1 MAPTTLAKA
10 NTAFRERRYDEAR
23 AFYEEFATSVN
34 DGRHFTPTT
43 LYEYAITQIRQID
56 SLRASDAVADARR
69 NIVLTSANARYFPSL
84 LLLLQS
90 ILTISYDTVDEIL
103 VYDLGLEPWQ
113 TDIIRRMAKVGVFSY
128 SGEQAKDPRLSK
140 FKADDPSTYFFK
152 VYAFHFWRAHSRFAD
167 EKDVNLLWIDSGIEV
182 QHDLSTVFGLI
193 AHNGCFFVDH
203 SDVRLYYK
211 DTQELVVNILSPA
224 LEQCTAHYRKLTAP
238 QMLRPYIKANFFGLR
253 TGGPYNYLAK
263 QHLDFCLDTNVLFDP
278 RNITNKQL
286 SNHWLKTSDVE
297 AEIKRQGLNN
307 SGRYLFGRHE
317 QAVWSYLVA
326 RDDIAIHSTL
336 PYNYTVAPGSGAL
349 NATNW
354 EKVMR
359 PKLNARYEALMGDMK
374 RFVETAPRRSNDA
387 KVLNV
392 DVEDKDRTI
401 SAFLATGKEAYI
413 TEPVYTNVG
422 FPRPAWSGA
431 ATVLLHRGSAARTDQ
446 HKLTGRTLNRY
457 ANIRDEIFVLLGNG
471 PSLGDVDLRSLT
483 PYDTFGLNAAYRA
496 YPRVDFWPKYFGC
509 FDALVCS
516 HHAPEFKRL
525 IKDSPI
531 EKFFF
536 INFDDQGRQVFPE
549 PDIRANPRFQNIDFR
564 YREPADRDRLDIL
577 SASFT
582 PFTDMRT
589 SGSNSIQ
596 AGLLMG
602 YRKFVLLGVDQNY
615 VEVVDGAARDNNF
628 HKLVMKETPK
638 ENPNYWF
645 ADYQVQGDKFNRP
658 NLQGTQIPAWNN
670 LSLTLE
676 NLGLQVEI
684 YNCSPIT
691 RLDCFRK
698 ATLEQALSDLSA
710 VKATDLPPY
719 RSTLMAN
726 GR

>member
-10 NTAFRERRYDEAR
+10 NTAFRERRYDDAR
-23 AFYEEFATSVN
+23 ALYEEFASSVN
-34 DGRHFTPTT
+34 EGRHFTPTT
-43 LYEYAITQIRQID
+43 LYEYAVAQIRHLD
-56 SLRASDAVADARR
+56 RLRTGGTAAPETK
-69 NIVLTSANARYFPSL
+69 NIVLTSANAKYFPSL
-84 LLLLQS
+84 LLLIQS
-90 ILTISYDTVDEIL
+90 IFTISYDTVDEIL
-103 VYDLGLEPWQ
+103 VYDLGLEAWQ
-113 TDIIRRMAKVGVFSY
+113 SDIIRRMSKVGIFSY
-128 SGEQAKDPRLSK
+128 PTGRPQDPRLDR
-140 FKADDPSTYFFK
+140 FKPDDPSTYFFK
-152 VYAFHFWRAHSRFAD
+152 VYAFHFWRAHSRFASLD
-167 EKDVNLLWIDSGIEV
+167 DVNLLWIDSGIEV
-182 QHDLSTVFGLI
+182 QHDLSAVFQLV
-193 AHNGCFFVDH
+193 AHDGCFFVDH

-211 DTQELVVNILSPA
+211 DAQELVVNILSPA
-224 LEQCTAHYRKLTAP
+224 LEQCTAHYRKLTGA

-253 TGGPYNYLAK
+253 TGGSYAYLAK
-263 QHLDFCLDTNVLFDP
+263 QHLDFCLDTGVLFDP
-278 RNITNKQL
+278 RNINSKQL
-286 SNHWLKTSDVE
+286 SDHWLRTTDVE
-297 AEIKRQGLNN
+297 AEIKRQGLTN

-326 RDDIAIHSTL
+326 RDDIPIHSTL

-349 NATNW
+349 TATNW

-359 PKLNARYEALMGDMK
+359 PKLSGRYDALKGDMK
-374 RFVETAPRRSNDA
+374 RFIEEAQPPVDA
-387 KVLNV
+387 TSV
-392 DVEDKDRTI
+392 DLEDKNRTI
-401 SAFLATGKEAYI
+401 AAYLAAGKAVYI

-446 HKLTGRTLNRY
+446 HKFAGRALNRY
-457 ANIRDEIFVLLGNG
+457 ANIRDDIFVLLGNG

-483 PYDTFGLNAAYRA
+483 KYDTFGLNAAYRA

-516 HHAPEFKRL
+516 HHAAEFKRL

-536 INFDDQGRQVFPE
+536 INFDDQGAQIFPE
-549 PDIRANPRFQNIDFR
+549 SEIRANPRFQNIDFR
-564 YREPADRDRLDIL
+564 YRGPGDRDRLDIL
-577 SASFT
+577 SGSFT

-615 VEVVDGAARDNNF
+615 VEVVDGAARDKTF

-691 RLDCFRK
+691 QLDCFRK
-698 ATLEQALSDLSA
+698 ATLEQALADLTS
-710 VKATDLPPY
+710 VKAANLPPF
-719 RSTLMAN
+719 RSTLNRATV
-726 GR
+726 

>member
-10 NTAFRERRYDEAR
+10 NTAFRDRRYDDAR
-23 AFYEEFATSVN
+23 ALYEEFASSVN
-34 DGRHFTPTT
+34 EGQYFTPTS
-43 LYEYAITQIRQID
+43 LYEYAVAQIRQID
-56 SLRASDAVADARR
+56 RLRAGGTVANGAK
-69 NIVLTSANARYFPSL
+69 NIILTSANAKYFPSL
-84 LLLLQS
+84 LLLIQS
-90 ILTISYDTVDEIL
+90 ILATSYDTVDEVL

-113 TDIIRRMAKVGVFSY
+113 TDIIRRMSKVGIFSY
-128 SGEQAKDPRLSK
+128 PKESPQDPRLAR
-140 FKADDPSTYFFK
+140 FKPDDASTYFFK
-152 VYAFHFWRAHSRFAD
+152 VYAFHFWRAHSQFATED
-167 EKDVNLLWIDSGIEV
+167 DVNLLWIDSGIEV
-182 QHDLSTVFGLI
+182 QHDLSTVFQLI
-193 AHNGCFFVDH
+193 AHDGCFFVDH

-211 DTQELVVNILSPA
+211 DAQELVVNILSPA
-224 LEQCTAHYRKLTAP
+224 LEQCTAHYRKLTGA

-253 TGGPYNYLAK
+253 TGGSYAYLAK
-263 QHLDFCLDTNVLFDP
+263 QHLDFCLDTGVLFDP
-278 RNITNKQL
+278 RNINSKQL
-286 SNHWLKTSDVE
+286 SDHWLRTTDVE
-297 AEIKRQGLNN
+297 AEIKRQGMKN

-326 RDDIAIHSTL
+326 RDDIPIHSTL

-349 NATNW
+349 TATNW

-359 PKLNARYEALMGDMK
+359 PKLSARYDALKGDMK
-374 RFVETAPRRSNDA
+374 RFIEAAQPPVNGTS
-387 KVLNV
+387 V
-392 DVEDKDRTI
+392 DLEDKNQTI
-401 SAFLATGKEAYI
+401 AAYLAAGKAAYI

-431 ATVLLHRGSAARTDQ
+431 ASVLLHRGSAARNDQ
-446 HKLTGRTLNRY
+446 HKLAGRTLNHY
-457 ANIRDEIFVLLGNG
+457 ANIRDDIFVLLGNG

-483 PYDTFGLNAAYRA
+483 KYDTFGLNAAYRA

-516 HHAPEFKRL
+516 HHASEFKRL

-536 INFDDQGRQVFPE
+536 INFDDQGAQIFPE
-549 PDIRANPRFQNIDFR
+549 PEIRANPRFQNIDFR
-564 YREPADRDRLDIL
+564 YRGPGDRDRLDIL
-577 SASFT
+577 SGSFT

-691 RLDCFRK
+691 QLNCFRK
-698 ATLEQALSDLSA
+698 ATLEQALADLSA
-710 VKATDLPPY
+710 VKARSLPPY
-719 RSTLMAN
+719 RSTLKAN
-726 GR
+726 AR